1 MMKTMPLPIPKNL
14 IKIWDVWNLRGCI
27 LLSLA
32 IQVFL
37 TFSAPFRQQCRS
49 KLLLGLIWSAYL
61 LSDWVAAV
69 SIGIIAKS
77 QTQNCGSRKNEDLL
91 AFWASFLLVHLG
103 GPDTITSF
111 ALEDNEF
118 WLRHLIQLILQVL
131 AAAFSFYMTL
141 VENRLWIPTIL
152 VFVAGTIKF
161 GERTCCL
168 YLASLDHFGET
179 VLSKPEPGPDYE
191 EAVDIYSTMR
201 SVKVEMPPTRPLHT
215 GKGNNHKKNPKFTV
229 DGVRKESLDDMQLLR
244 ESYRFFES
252 FKGLIV
258 GFLLSSKDRERSR
271 DFFLKRTPISA
282 FQLIEYELSFM
293 YEVLHTKV
301 VVARHKIGY
310 LLRLFTFCSTIGALI
325 LFILVEKDEFEKD
338 EFEKDEFG
346 KFDIVLTFLL
356 LGVAIVLD
364 ILSVLLKLIFS
375 DWTIIALRNNWSQRY
390 IPSWILKR
398 RRWSGSVSQYNMIRN
413 CLDERPEW
421 VFTIGGYVGVRGIL
435 DKIKV
440 SFFSSSEKFTDELKG
455 FVFKQLRIKS
465 LEANNRR
472 TAMEACSQRG
482 DWALL
487 LTSDYVKFKWS
498 VGEYQYAESVLL
510 WHIATELCFAKNLKD
525 ADEIRK
531 ILKDAD
537 EGRKISEDADERRK
551 ILEDAHERRK
561 ILEDADERRKICKIL
576 SDYMFYLLV
585 MQHKMMAPFLGNWHI
600 VFQDTC
606 AEAKRFFSKH
616 SISDHQNACAKITDV
631 KAKFRSAAVKGSK
644 SKSVLFDACV
654 LAGELGNV
662 ERDPWKL
669 MSRVWVELLSYAS
682 IKCRPIV
689 HAQQPSRGGELLTF
703 TWLLMYHLGLGT
715 QFYELE
721 NPAAK
726 MFLLDYLLS
735 STMSTRELFT
745 TSFQSPYVSLDLLS
759 YVKSGQVTPFQI
771 FNEVIMPDFQY
782 HISKDKPLLEKH
794 KSSSSTNSEED
805 YSSGYL
811 QTLQKIQSD
820 LIYIGKACSRLKQW
834 EDLVNGAIRELVL
847 QSLDDA
853 FKERTETL
861 ENSTKTNFLHN
872 KLDRVLKI
880 ISSLKESLQLP
891 SVNLNSESFRLSMTR
906 AEDNLHHSLAELQE
920 VNSHNIT
927 GESSAFKETEAAYK
941 DLDENRQHCFL
952 CFSVFPENAIIKK
965 KVLVHWWVGEESID
979 EKMANEFFKE
989 FTEKGLIK
997 PVYKK
1002 RRPSADSCTMD
1013 PSTRYAVIRLAEKA
1027 QFINFNTDGNPTEY
1041 FTCSRWEC
1049 LVKTE
1054 EGSSI
1059 LELPFHL
1066 KQENV
1071 LSMINVNEP
1080 DLEFRPDWFS
1090 KMKNV
1095 RVLQLGRWQSS
1106 AEHLI
1111 QVEDSDFLKGLKNM
1125 RHLRYLSLR
1134 GVSGITELPAAVC
1147 KLSNLRILNLNGCLN
1162 LEKIPRGIGSLKNL
1176 THLDMY
1182 ECYLI
1187 SHMPKGLA
1195 LLSQLQVLKGFVI
1208 DEPKPAGGGSQPCKL
1223 ADLSRLQHLRKLSIH
1238 VDVNKMSDAVK
1249 RELISL
1255 ADFENL
1261 RSLSISWSRLY
1272 GHRKPQPLQRR
1283 LTNKLASLSKLK
1295 STKSS
1300 LSSMP
1305 PVSSSTPSVSPWRPV
1320 LLEKLNLH
1328 YFPDSKIPDW
1338 LMQWKLDELKK
1349 LHIRGGKLSDLRHR
1363 EQCQWKVEVLR
1374 LKFLGEL
1381 QMDWPSLQELF
1392 PKLNYLEIYKCPK
1405 LISSMPCDHE
1415 GVWEKADSKQEEASN
1430 SNHH

>member
-14 IKIWDVWNLRGCI
+14 IKIWDVWNLRGYI

-77 QTQNCGSRKNEDLL
+77 QTQNCGSRNNEDLL

-338 EFEKDEFG
+338 EFG

-487 LTSDYVKFKWS
+487 LTSDYLNLKWS

-510 WHIATELCFAKNLKD
+510 WHIATELYFAKT
-525 ADEIRK
+525 
-531 ILKDAD
+531 
-537 EGRKISEDADERRK
+537 
-551 ILEDAHERRK
+551 
-561 ILEDADERRKICKIL
+561 LEDADGRRKICKIL

-600 VFQDTC
+600 VFQDTR
-606 AEAKRFFSKH
+606 AEAKRFFSKQPLV
-616 SISDHQNACAKITDV
+616 SDHRNACAKITAV
-631 KAKFRSAAVKGSK
+631 NAKFRSAAVKGSK
-644 SKSVLFDACV
+644 SKSVLFDACFLV
-654 LAGELGNV
+654 GELEKL

-721 NPAAK
+721 NHAGK

-906 AEDNLHHSLAELQE
+906 AEDNLHHSLAELQD

-927 GESSAFKETEAAYK
+927 EESSVFKETEAAYTG
-941 DLDENRQHCFL
+941 LNETRRRCFL

-1027 QFINFNTDGNPTEY
+1027 QFINCNTDGNPTEN

-1223 ADLSRLQHLRKLSIH
+1223 ADLSSLQHLRKLSIH

-1255 ADFENL
+1255 ADFANL

-1272 GHRKPQPLQRR
+1272 GHRKPPPLQRR

-1295 STKSS
+1295 SAKSS

-1305 PVSSSTPSVSPWRPV
+1305 PVSPSTPSVSPWRRV
-1320 LLEKLNLH
+1320 LLKKLNLH

-1338 LMQWKLDELKK
+1338 LMQWKLDKLKK

-1363 EQCQWKVEVLR
+1363 EQCQWNVKVLR

-1381 QMDWPSLQELF
+1381 QMDWPSLKQLF

-1405 LISSMPCDHE
+1405 LSSMPCDHE
-1415 GVWEKADSKQEEASN
+1415 GVWEEADSKQEEASN

>member
-726 MFLLDYLLS
+726 MV
-735 STMSTRELFT
+735 
-745 TSFQSPYVSLDLLS
+745 P
-759 YVKSGQVTPFQI
+759 
-771 FNEVIMPDFQY
+771 
-782 HISKDKPLLEKH
+782 
-794 KSSSSTNSEED
+794 
-805 YSSGYL
+805 
-811 QTLQKIQSD
+811 
-820 LIYIGKACSRLKQW
+820 
-834 EDLVNGAIRELVL
+834 
-847 QSLDDA
+847 
-853 FKERTETL
+853 
-861 ENSTKTNFLHN
+861 TK
-872 KLDRVLKI
+872 
-880 ISSLKESLQLP
+880 
-891 SVNLNSESFRLSMTR
+891 
-906 AEDNLHHSLAELQE
+906 
-920 VNSHNIT
+920 
-927 GESSAFKETEAAYK
+927 
-941 DLDENRQHCFL
+941 
-952 CFSVFPENAIIKK
+952 
-965 KVLVHWWVGEESID
+965 
-979 EKMANEFFKE
+979 
-989 FTEKGLIK
+989 
-997 PVYKK
+997 
-1002 RRPSADSCTMD
+1002 
-1013 PSTRYAVIRLAEKA
+1013 
-1027 QFINFNTDGNPTEY
+1027 
-1041 FTCSRWEC
+1041 
-1049 LVKTE
+1049 
-1054 EGSSI
+1054 
-1059 LELPFHL
+1059 
-1066 KQENV
+1066 
-1071 LSMINVNEP
+1071 
-1080 DLEFRPDWFS
+1080 
-1090 KMKNV
+1090 
-1095 RVLQLGRWQSS
+1095 
-1106 AEHLI
+1106 
-1111 QVEDSDFLKGLKNM
+1111 
-1125 RHLRYLSLR
+1125 
-1134 GVSGITELPAAVC
+1134 
-1147 KLSNLRILNLNGCLN
+1147 
-1162 LEKIPRGIGSLKNL
+1162 
-1176 THLDMY
+1176 
-1182 ECYLI
+1182 
-1187 SHMPKGLA
+1187 
-1195 LLSQLQVLKGFVI
+1195 
-1208 DEPKPAGGGSQPCKL
+1208 
-1223 ADLSRLQHLRKLSIH
+1223 
-1238 VDVNKMSDAVK
+1238 
-1249 RELISL
+1249 
-1255 ADFENL
+1255 
-1261 RSLSISWSRLY
+1261 
-1272 GHRKPQPLQRR
+1272 
-1283 LTNKLASLSKLK
+1283 
-1295 STKSS
+1295 
-1300 LSSMP
+1300 
-1305 PVSSSTPSVSPWRPV
+1305 
-1320 LLEKLNLH
+1320 
-1328 YFPDSKIPDW
+1328 
-1338 LMQWKLDELKK
+1338 
-1349 LHIRGGKLSDLRHR
+1349 
-1363 EQCQWKVEVLR
+1363 
-1374 LKFLGEL
+1374 
-1381 QMDWPSLQELF
+1381 
-1392 PKLNYLEIYKCPK
+1392 
-1405 LISSMPCDHE
+1405 
-1415 GVWEKADSKQEEASN
+1415 
-1430 SNHH
+1430 